1 MAATKKGVWDLQD
14 VRDKQLAS
22 EWAYEAGAALW
33 VWGSNTRGMFGLN
46 QSQASLPSLSSPT
59 QVGTDTSW
67 YKFAKGDG
75 AWTWQ
80 TGAVKI
86 DGTLWSWGYNSRGT
100 LGHNNTVMVSSPTQV
115 GTDTTWNNM
124 ATDREVMAAVKT
136 DGTLWIWGYN
146 NDGKLGLNQAYPG
159 LNNISSPTQ
168 IPGTTW
174 REAACDYDSVLA
186 TKTDGTLWAWGS
198 NFYGELG
205 QNQKGIPA
213 NRSSPT
219 QIPGTTWVRVTA
231 NTQTVLATKS
241 DNTLW
246 GWGFNDHGSIG
257 ANIGWPKAR
266 SSPTQIPGEW
276 DPLSVSSGRATSGAL
291 RPDGTMFTWGS
302 DTYGSGGRNNTG
314 SKSSPIQIPGTWSE
328 VHMGYRSGGAIKAD
342 GTLWMWGNNPG
353 GVLGQNQG
361 PSQLARV
368 SSPTQVGSDTWTNM
382 AVFNQRVMASK

>member
-1 MAATKKGVWDLQD
+1 MATQKGVWALQE

-22 EWAYEAGAALW
+22 EWTYKSGGALW
-33 VWGSNTRGMFGLN
+33 VWGANTRGMFGLN

-59 QVGTDTSW
+59 QVGTDTTW
-67 YKFAKGDG
+67 WKFAQGDG

-86 DGTLWSWGYNSRGT
+86 DGTLWSWGYGRYGT
-100 LGHNNTVMVSSPTQV
+100 LGHNESGSTFVLSSPTQI
-115 GTDTTWNNM
+115 GTDTTWNQM
-124 ATDREVMAAVKT
+124 ATDRDAMAGVKT
-136 DGTLWIWGYN
+136 DGTLWTWGRN
-146 NDGKLGLNQAYPG
+146 VEGKLGHNNQTEY
-159 LNNISSPTQ
+159 SSPTQ

-174 REAACDYDSVLA
+174 KEAACDYDSILA
-186 TKTDGTLWAWGS
+186 TKTDGTLWAWGY

-205 QNQKGIPA
+205 QNQKGTPA
-213 NRSSPT
+213 SRSSPV

-231 NTQTVLATKS
+231 NTQTALATKS

-257 ANIGWPKAR
+257 AGIGWPNAR

-291 RPDGTMFTWGS
+291 RPDGSMFTWGS
-302 DTYGSGGRNNTG
+302 DAYGSGGRNNTG

-328 VHMGYRSGGAIKAD
+328 VHMGYRSGGGIKAD
-342 GTLWMWGNNPG
+342 GTLWMWGRNAG
-353 GVLGQNQG
+353 DGAGVLGQN
-361 PSQLARV
+361 STTYNR
-368 SSPTQVGSDTWTNM
+368 SSPVQVPGTWTNM

>member
-22 EWAYEAGAALW
+22 EWAYEAGGALW
-33 VWGSNTRGMFGLN
+33 VWGANTRGMFGLN
-46 QSQASLPSLSSPT
+46 QSQASFPSASSPT

-75 AWTWQ
+75 SYTWQ

-86 DGTLWSWGYNSRGT
+86 DGTLWSWGYNSKGT
-100 LGHNNTVMVSSPTQV
+100 LGHNNTTTVSSPTQV

-198 NFYGELG
+198 GFYGELG
-205 QNQKGIPA
+205 QNKKGTPA
-213 NRSSPT
+213 HRSSPV
-219 QIPGTTWVRVTA
+219 QIPGTNWSQKA
-231 NTQTVLATKS
+231 QGNSGYGAASIALKQS
-241 DNTLW
+241 D
-246 GWGFNDHGSIG
+246 
-257 ANIGWPKAR
+257 
-266 SSPTQIPGEW
+266 
-276 DPLSVSSGRATSGAL
+276 
-291 RPDGTMFTWGS
+291 
-302 DTYGSGGRNNTG
+302 
-314 SKSSPIQIPGTWSE
+314 
-328 VHMGYRSGGAIKAD
+328 
-342 GTLWMWGNNPG
+342 
-353 GVLGQNQG
+353 
-361 PSQLARV
+361 
-368 SSPTQVGSDTWTNM
+368 
-382 AVFNQRVMASK
+382 